1 MQALEIDGKKAMAVY
16 KTLSPKNKKALKQF
30 YELLCKCFPQTPP
43 KVTRATPEQSRSTVS
58 SAANSSASTST
69 SSGSTVIT
77 TAQSKTANKSSAKGT
92 TSKRKGSLDS
102 DEPKKKMDCPQ
113 IRCSSSDI
121 EDENLQK
128 KSDES
133 MSKIIDSIVESAR
146 LETCGHEEEK
156 VDEPIRQ
163 TRSKG
168 KSQKKAGKILKTIEK
183 EKTSPGRKRT
193 STDNQGEE
201 PSAKVTKLSN
211 VVPITMTTTV
221 SSPGSIAMPKI
232 ITLNKSSAAGGPVPT
247 ALIMNTSI
255 NKPEDHSMVAPMMIF
270 ANTLKR
276 GQQLPTS
283 NPRVIVLRQPSVS
296 PCPKKFPI
304 LPPCVTTMRG
314 YEEFLIQSNLLK
326 SRAGDMYNPYFYNE
340 RAGVLK
346 SRLKAVKK
354 ENVVSKLDFNDKI
367 DRALEHGAKKVNA
380 VLGGRGVKL
389 EKTSFMIHP
398 KKDLL
403 KNVRH
408 TPEYIKLK
416 KRFDA
421 LFLWPAFLSLLKP
434 EKENVFDKV
443 DNDTKL
449 VTYDEW
455 VETDAKEDRKPEVK
469 TEEKE
474 TEEIKEEKP
483 KTA

>member
-1 MQALEIDGKKAMAVY
+1 
-16 KTLSPKNKKALKQF
+16 
-30 YELLCKCFPQTPP
+30 
-43 KVTRATPEQSRSTVS
+43 
-58 SAANSSASTST
+58 
-69 SSGSTVIT
+69 
-77 TAQSKTANKSSAKGT
+77 
-92 TSKRKGSLDS
+92 
-102 DEPKKKMDCPQ
+102 
-113 IRCSSSDI
+113 
-121 EDENLQK
+121 
-128 KSDES
+128 
-133 MSKIIDSIVESAR
+133 
-146 LETCGHEEEK
+146 
-156 VDEPIRQ
+156 
-163 TRSKG
+163 
-168 KSQKKAGKILKTIEK
+168 
-183 EKTSPGRKRT
+183 
-193 STDNQGEE
+193 
-201 PSAKVTKLSN
+201 
-211 VVPITMTTTV
+211 
-221 SSPGSIAMPKI
+221 
-232 ITLNKSSAAGGPVPT
+232 
-247 ALIMNTSI
+247 
-255 NKPEDHSMVAPMMIF
+255 
-270 ANTLKR
+270 
-276 GQQLPTS
+276 
-283 NPRVIVLRQPSVS
+283 
-296 PCPKKFPI
+296 
-304 LPPCVTTMRG
+304 
-314 YEEFLIQSNLLK
+314 
-326 SRAGDMYNPYFYNE
+326 MYNPYFYNE

-443 DNDTKL
+443 DKDTKL

>member
-1 MQALEIDGKKAMAVY
+1 MAVY

-43 KVTRATPEQSRSTVS
+43 KVIKTSAT
-58 SAANSSASTST
+58 NFSASAST
-69 SSGSTVIT
+69 SSGSTVAT
-77 TAQSKTANKSSAKGT
+77 TIQSQTANKASSKGT
-92 TSKRKGSLDS
+92 TTKRKGSLDS
-102 DEPKKKMDCPQ
+102 DAPKKKMGCPP
-113 IRCSSSDI
+113 IRCRSSDT

-146 LETCGHEEEK
+146 LETSGHEEEK
-156 VDEPIRQ
+156 VDKSIHQ

-168 KSQKKAGKILKTIEK
+168 KSRKRAGEILKTVKK

-193 STDNQGEE
+193 STDNQTEE
-201 PSAKVTKLSN
+201 QSAKVAKLSK
-211 VVPITMTTTV
+211 VVPVTTV
-221 SSPGSIAMPKI
+221 SSPGSIVMPKI

-255 NKPEDHSMVAPMMIF
+255 NKQGDHSMGAPVMIG
-270 ANTLKR
+270 ANTLRR

-296 PCPKKFPI
+296 LPAKKFPI

-326 SRAGDMYNPYFYNE
+326 SRASDMYNPYFYNE
-340 RAGVLK
+340 RTTVLK
-346 SRLKAVKK
+346 SRLQAVKK

-367 DRALEHGAKKVNA
+367 DRALEHGAKRVNA
-380 VLGGRGVKL
+380 VLGGRGVKSD
-389 EKTSFMIHP
+389 KTSFMVHP

-403 KNVRH
+403 KSVRL
-408 TPEYIKLK
+408 TPEYTKLK

-443 DNDTKL
+443 DKNTKL

-474 TEEIKEEKP
+474 TEEIKEKKP
-483 KTA
+483 KTP